1 MRQCAATLTTGNP
14 SLFTGRNIVTG
25 YRDDADNHLLK
36 ARTEAD
42 GLLRGTTDGYDACT
56 DARPCVSATD
66 EYNAFGQKER
76 ETVTYP
82 PALSGA
88 EGFSKRFSYT
98 YDNSGQKR
106 SFMMPDGTTYSYTND
121 NNELRNI
128 RIPGVSS
135 RAPGGRYEQK

>member
-1 MRQCAATLTTGNP
+1 MRVPSPFFSLRISEDFPSKRFLSTLESCSVRQCAATLTTGNP

-42 GLLRGTTDGYDACT
+42 GLLRGITDGYNACT

-76 ETVTYP
+76 GTVTYP
-82 PALSGA
+82 PA
-88 EGFSKRFSYT
+88 
-98 YDNSGQKR
+98 
-106 SFMMPDGTTYSYTND
+106 
-121 NNELRNI
+121 
-128 RIPGVSS
+128 
-135 RAPGGRYEQK
+135 